1 MTEPTAYRKELR
13 ERILTT
19 ALKEFFQRGLRAV
32 RMDDIAKQ
40 LGISKRTLYEIFKDK
55 EELLYECV
63 KYSCEKEHEE
73 ILARREDCKADV
85 MEMLV
90 NFIQIRLASMTSAN
104 PAFFTELGR
113 YKRVLDYLL
122 AYRKVRGDD
131 GKYFIGLAQQQG
143 YIRTDIDMDLLGRIF
158 QISVDNIMK
167 TELFKQFELPIIFR
181 NLLFVWMRGISTEK
195 GINKIDM
202 IINRLREQPPHQ

>member
-73 ILARREDCKADV
+73 ILAHREDCKADV

-90 NFIQIRLASMTSAN
+90 DFIQIRLASMSSAN

-131 GKYFIGLAQQQG
+131 CKYFIGLAQQQG